1 MRHQYSEREYKVAE
15 VACYGPREDIDGVHR
30 PPFSVLELTKTE
42 VDGSSVSDL
51 RCLKLLA
58 VVNVMNP
65 TCVPALVNHH
75 RSVVNNAGKAVP
87 FDWNQVPVE
96 HSVRLG
102 QESGRRC
109 VCRHYH
115 LFCFCF
121 SPVCLFVFIF
131 DPPSQLELRAV
142 VSVLYV
148 GIHRVQSRVMGSPD
162 HCRSEAHQQ

>member
-96 HSVRLG
+96 YSVRLG

-115 LFCFCF
+115 LFCFFF
-121 SPVCLFVFIF
+121 SRFVCSFSFLIHQVNWNCA
-131 DPPSQLELRAV
+131 QLSAYCTLE
-142 VSVLYV
+142 YTEC
-148 GIHRVQSRVMGSPD
+148 SRG
-162 HCRSEAHQQ
+162 